1 MPATPARSHRTCHPE
16 RARRASR
23 RTPIVEAIDDSR
35 LDYFR
40 GPTPAGIAGLHAR
53 VGTGLV
59 TGHGFSRAGCAF
71 FLCCHH
77 EEGFSPTRD
86 LLLPATAHQPPTC
99 HPERARR
106 ASRRTPIVEAIS
118 DSRPTPGWYCGPSGP
133 RQHWPRNRARLQ
145 PCRMRLLPMLSSRG
159 GLQPDEGSAFASHR
173 SPAPTCHP
181 ERARRASR
189 RTPIVEEIDD
199 SRLDYFRGRTPTGTA
214 GLQAGVSIGLASG
227 HGFTVC

>member
-1 MPATPARSHRTCHPE
+1 MPDAPSSYVVITNRAS
-16 RARRASR
+16 ARRGICFCRRPLTSHSR
-23 RTPIVEAIDDSR
+23 VILSE
-35 LDYFR
+35 
-40 GPTPAGIAGLHAR
+40 PAGR
-53 VGTGLV
+53 V
-59 TGHGFSRAGCAF
+59 
-71 FLCCHH
+71 
-77 EEGFSPTRD
+77 EGPLSWKRSTIRGWTIF
-86 LLLPATAHQPPTC
+86 AAH
-99 HPERARR
+99 
-106 ASRRTPIVEAIS
+106 
-118 DSRPTPGWYCGPSGP
+118 PGWYCGPSRP
-133 RQHWPRNRARLQ
+133 RRHWPRNRARLQ